1 MTSLAEAAGKSG
13 SRARLIWAALVLSLV
28 LNVCFVGGLVW
39 SRVQAERPTTP
50 AERFQQV
57 ARDMN
62 LAGSERENF
71 QQFFQTVRR
80 ETQQMR
86 ENNRPVMQHIW
97 SELDK
102 EHPDL
107 AAIGQLIDQ
116 ATENRRAYQK
126 DMAAALAG
134 FLATLTPAQRSR
146 FVELLAKHQQDQ
158 NAAHIRRLITP

>member
-1 MTSLAEAAGKSG
+1 MSAVAEAAAKSG
-13 SRARLIWAALVLSLV
+13 SRTRLIWTALVLSLV

-39 SRVQAERPTTP
+39 SRLQAERPTTP

-57 ARDMN
+57 AREMN
-62 LAGSERENF
+62 FAGSERENF

-86 ENNRPVMQHIW
+86 ENNRPIMQRIF
-97 SELDK
+97 SELEK
-102 EHPDL
+102 EHPDQ
-107 AAIGQLIDQ
+107 AAITQLIDQ

-126 DMAAALAG
+126 DMATALAG
-134 FLATLTPAQRSR
+134 FLATLTPAQRGR
-146 FVELLAKHQQDQ
+146 FVELLAKRQQDQ

>member
-1 MTSLAEAAGKSG
+1 MSVVADAAGKSG
-13 SRARLIWAALVLSLV
+13 SRARLVWAALVLSLV

-39 SRVQAERPTTP
+39 SRLQAAQPTTP

-57 ARDMN
+57 AREMN
-62 LAGSERENF
+62 FAGSERENF

-86 ENNRPVMQHIW
+86 ENNRPIMQRIF
-97 SELDK
+97 SELEK
-102 EHPDL
+102 EHPDQ
-107 AAIGQLIDQ
+107 AAVNQLIDQ

-146 FVELLAKHQQDQ
+146 FVELLAKRQQDQ